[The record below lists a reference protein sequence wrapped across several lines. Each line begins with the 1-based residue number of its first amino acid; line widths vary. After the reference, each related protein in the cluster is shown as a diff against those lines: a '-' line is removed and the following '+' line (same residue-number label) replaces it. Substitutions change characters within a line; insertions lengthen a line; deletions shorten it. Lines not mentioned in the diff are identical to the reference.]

1 MVKNLTL
8 LKYAGH
14 AAPVTSRPSP
24 SALPSRRDRRREE
37 TTTDIKTTA
46 RAQLAAG
53 GPTAISLRAIA
64 RQLGMT
70 PSAVHYYFPGREAL
84 IDALI
89 VDGWDSLA
97 TALRA
102 HYEQARLLSAHQR
115 WIAVTRAHR
124 AWALEHPSEYL
135 LLYGHTGLRVTPGA
149 DRSIHQAMSKVMA
162 VLFTMMSNAVAA
174 GEIDTAQLRA
184 ATPAPLRQQLAD
196 WRETSRRD
204 GRTSRGRPDRLP
216 DRIRPAS
223 RRHHPGANRADPP
236 SAPARHPVR
245 PADGP
250 HLRFPER
257 SAASLVTWRATHRHT
272 SVSPARPEDE
282 P

>member
-102 HYEQARLLSAHQR
+102 HYEQARLVSAHQR

-162 VLFTMMSNAVAA
+162 VLFTMMSDAVAA

-196 WRETSRRD
+196 WRETTD
-204 GRTSRGRPDRLP
+204 ETAGLPEGALIACLIGYAQLHGAITLELIGRIPPQLQ
-216 DRIRPAS
+216 PATLFDLQMAHIS
-223 RRHHPGANRADPP
+223 GSLNAPP
-236 SAPARHPVR
+236 PP
-245 PADGP
+245 
-250 HLRFPER
+250 
-257 SAASLVTWRATHRHT
+257 W
-272 SVSPARPEDE
+272 
-282 P
+282 

>member
-135 LLYGHTGLRVTPGA
+135 LLPGGA
-149 DRSIHQAMSKVMA
+149 HRGCSAARRAHANGITAAAPPLPGSRS
-162 VLFTMMSNAVAA
+162 
-174 GEIDTAQLRA
+174 
-184 ATPAPLRQQLAD
+184 
-196 WRETSRRD
+196 
-204 GRTSRGRPDRLP
+204 RP
-216 DRIRPAS
+216 RPE
-223 RRHHPGANRADPP
+223 RWPGCSSCSPRPP
-236 SAPARHPVR
+236 S
-245 PADGP
+245 
-250 HLRFPER
+250 
-257 SAASLVTWRATHRHT
+257 
-272 SVSPARPEDE
+272 
-282 P
+282 